1 MSRYYQTSM
10 SQPVDFGYELPF
22 QETANALLMK
32 QAQQD
37 QAMGHVQML
46 GEVQN
51 TRAVDEPGIM
61 AFKNKVDSQIDELS
75 KLDLTSREGKNRYM
89 QLSKEVRSAVGPG
102 GAINAMYDNLAKEQ
116 AFVKSVSENKNIEP
130 HRKEAWIRKVTD
142 PNFNPAVMG
151 SEEEGFVGGEY
162 NRYKSPTPLE
172 YVSYADDLDKFL
184 DKMTANSHT
193 KEWSSTRNGYIYKHK
208 DTKKELTEEEVLRTS
223 LDFIRSNPHKYYG
236 YLNEGIQLG
245 LIPGAE
251 SIDDVPDLVETE
263 REVLNPETGKTEVIR
278 EVIPNPQSPIG
289 NALSAVMGKYGFRQT
304 EESDVIT
311 GTDAYVFEPF
321 KKKVEEGPNLP
332 MIDFESNPTTVTPAN
347 HNDIKGTITT
357 NTSVVMEEIKRV
369 NEISGTSGLTIS
381 PSIAHFNQA
390 QLEEQIN
397 TLRQQNQSENVGG
410 ALDKLISELNNLY
423 ASKYAENQYL
433 EEAYKE
439 AYKAAGS
446 DIQRSMLE
454 DYKKRGYITV
464 GANGEMRIRSRSAV
478 GGNFEIDAA
487 TKSSLKKSI
496 NAYNEFLKDPKD
508 KAFNLPSTQ
517 SSTFKMYH
525 PDGSLVDE
533 ETIQNTNKAIHKN
546 AKDGNVGDALLY
558 EVDDKGH
565 IKSENQSIGIGSSTV
580 VFDQIPRSDG
590 KMYAIYTY
598 QEGDNIVKKAMDM
611 EAIIVNGK
619 KISGSA
625 ASKVDSHVVRM
636 AQDRLQDYTF
646 PGTDIKLKVDTKG
659 SISSYPSSGNR
670 FFNDNKMILVAD
682 GQTYLNNDAVR
693 KLVELEN
700 SKKINLLN
708 IR

>member
-51 TRAVDEPGIM
+51 TRAIDEPGIM

-142 PNFNPAVMG
+142 PNFNPAVMS
-151 SEEEGFVGGEY
+151 SEEEGFVGGQY
-162 NRYKSPTPLE
+162 NRYKTPSPLE
-172 YVSYADDLDKFL
+172 YVDYAGDLDGFL
-184 DKMTANSHT
+184 KGITANSYS
-193 KEWSSTRNGYIYKHK
+193 KEWSAPKNGYIYKHK
-208 DTKKELTEEEVLRTS
+208 NSGKELTEEEVLRTS
-223 LDFIRSNPHKYYG
+223 LDFIRSNPNKYYG
-236 YLNEGIQLG
+236 YLNEGVQLG
-245 LIPGAE
+245 LMPGAE
-251 SIDDVPDLVETE
+251 SIDDIPDLVEIE
-263 REVLNPETGKTEVIR
+263 REVLDPKTGKTEVIR
-278 EVIPNPQSPIG
+278 EVMPNPQSPIG
-289 NALSAVMGKYGFRQT
+289 NALSAVMGKYGFRNI

-311 GTDAYVFEPF
+311 GTEAYGFERF
-321 KKKVEEGPNLP
+321 KKSLEEEFDLP
-332 MIDFESNPTTVTPAN
+332 MIDFETNPTTVTPAKY
-347 HNDIKGTITT
+347 NDIKGTITT
-357 NTSVVMEEIKRV
+357 NTSGVMEEIKKV
-369 NEISGTSGLTIS
+369 NAIAGTSGLTIS
-381 PSIAHFNQA
+381 PAIAHFNQA
-390 QLEEQIN
+390 QLADQIN

-439 AYKAAGS
+439 AYKAAKTPAEKTRLEQYKSQGLFRIGA
-446 DIQRSMLE
+446 DGGLKIDGIDDYNKYML
-454 DYKKRGYITV
+454 K
-464 GANGEMRIRSRSAV
+464 N
-478 GGNFEIDAA
+478 
-487 TKSSLKKSI
+487 SI
-496 NAYNEFLKDPKD
+496 NAYNKFLKDPKD
-508 KAFNLPSTQ
+508 KVFNLPSTQ

-533 ETIQNTNKAIHKN
+533 ETIKNTNKAVHKL
-546 AKDGNVGDALLY
+546 AKDGTVGDALLY

-565 IKSENQSIGIGSSTV
+565 IKSHKQSIGIGSSTV

-611 EAIIVNGK
+611 EAIIVNGE

-636 AQDRLQDYTF
+636 AQERLRDYKF
-646 PGTDIKLKVDTKG
+646 PGTDIELQIDTKG
-659 SISSYPSSGNR
+659 SISSYPSSDSR
-670 FFNDNKMILVAD
+670 FFNNNKMILVAD